1 METSDLH
8 FHVKLVSAPRT
19 YTPCARTQS
28 ICTCARKCVRV
39 TVDAHK
45 HALVMGTALPASL
58 RVALFIDVLLLCTRW
73 SLCMEPGFFLFL
85 CEAFSA
91 RYPPTRPQGLL
102 PDATV
107 HVPSPPSP
115 LFCGLEAIVMP
126 LL

>member
-39 TVDAHK
+39 TMDAHK
-45 HALVMGTALPASL
+45 HALVTGTALPASL
-58 RVALFIDVLLLCTRW
+58 RVALFIGVLLLCTRW

-85 CEAFSA
+85 CEAFST
-91 RYPPTRPQGLL
+91 RYPPHALRGSFLMPQCTYHHRLCHCSAGSKLL
-102 PDATV
+102 
-107 HVPSPPSP
+107 
-115 LFCGLEAIVMP
+115 
-126 LL
+126 